1 LSRRNARSNE
11 CIAGAYQATGHP
23 PVLFIPAPGP
33 VYALPAT
40 FEMNEVTIEMASDC
54 LSLVEIWNVAAKLLD
69 RRS

>member
-1 LSRRNARSNE
+1 MHRKRLSCDGSST
-11 CIAGAYQATGHP
+11 IIIHP
-23 PVLFIPAPGP
+23 GTGP

-40 FEMNEVTIEMASDC
+40 FEMNEVTIEMVSDC